1 MSTACEPAVFDL
13 LGPLPPPRST
23 TVLEASAGTGK
34 TFALAGLVTRYIA
47 EGVATLED
55 MLLITFSRAATQEL
69 RDRVR
74 RQIADACAA
83 FGDRRLVGNDLGDS
97 SVDNPGDNEVIAHLL
112 RGTPEELAVR
122 KERLGDALA
131 GFDAATIA
139 TIHQF
144 CNLVLTSLGVAGDA
158 DAGVEL
164 VESLDELIVETVDDL
179 YLARFGKER
188 DEPPLPYKRALRIAR
203 EVVANPSTELR
214 PRDPEP
220 GSYAAACIDFAEA
233 VRAEVELRKRRQG
246 ILGYD
251 DLLSRLADALAA
263 DGSPAR
269 QRMSSR
275 WPIVMVD
282 EFQDTDPVQWQ
293 VIDRAFNK
301 SSSGAS
307 TLVLIGDPKQAIYSF
322 RGGDIHTYLHAADS
336 AGGKQTMGTNWRSDA
351 ALVDRLQAV
360 LSGATLGDPRITVH
374 DVEARHQGTRLAGAP
389 HPDPFRLR
397 VVARTTFGKADDKL
411 VAIDDLRS
419 HIGKDLAADIA
430 AVLASPATFD
440 DKPVQAGDIA
450 VIVEKRKDARV
461 CFAALTA
468 AGIPAVYTGDS
479 DVFDSEAC
487 DDWMALL
494 EAFDQP
500 HRSGVIRA
508 AAATMFFGYTAED
521 LARGGDSLTDSV
533 AEAIREWAGHAR
545 ACGVA
550 AVFESARL
558 RGMADRV
565 LSRRTGERYLTDVA
579 HVAQLLQEAAHRER
593 LTLPALRD
601 WLRDRRDEPTRGT
614 EHNKR
619 LDRDTAAVQVMTV
632 HGSKGLQFPIVYLP
646 FAFNRYVPQQYDEI
660 VFHDNETRCLHI
672 GGRGSDDY
680 HDAQVLGRRE
690 AAGDDSRLMYV
701 ALTRAQSQVV
711 AWWAPSRDE
720 PNGGLSRLL
729 RGRRPGESRIPD
741 QCATKTVTDSEAL
754 ERFREWEAAGG
765 PVVEQSVIAPTADVL
780 PAPTPSDLAV
790 RHFHRG
796 IDTTWRRT
804 SYSGLVRAAQE
815 DIGVSSEPEVTEL
828 DDEVPDIAIRT
839 PAAGVDV
846 PSPMAQLPTG
856 AKFGSLVHAVLETTD
871 PLAPDLAAELTAQI
885 EKHSVWWPVDV
896 PAAEL
901 ATALIPMHDTPLGEL
916 AADLTLREIGL
927 RDRLCE
933 MEFEIPLAGGDL
945 RSAVPEIRLA
955 DVGRLLADHLPADD
969 LLASYVAR
977 LTDAALGSQSLRG
990 YLSGS
995 IDAVLRIRR
1004 VDDAAEGRGAGG
1016 ARQSVPADP
1025 KDHCYVV
1032 VDYKTNWL
1040 GEQRNA
1046 LTAADY
1052 TPARMAE
1059 AMLHSDYPLQALLYC
1074 VVLHRFL
1081 RWREPG
1087 YDPDRHLGGVLYLF
1101 LRGMCGPHTPR
1112 IDGQPAGVFGWQPS
1126 AALVTALSDL
1136 LDGRRAA
1143 G

>member
-1 MSTACEPAVFDL
+1 MTAREPEPFDL
-13 LGPLPPPRST
+13 LAALPGSGST

-47 EGVATLED
+47 EGEATLDD

-74 RQIADACAA
+74 RQISDAYRA
-83 FGDRRLVGNDLGDS
+83 FDDPTVA
-97 SVDNPGDNEVIAHLL
+97 GDNQVIAHLL
-112 RGTPEELAVR
+112 DGPAAELAAR

-164 VESLDELIVETVDDL
+164 VESLDELIVEIVDDL
-179 YLARFGKER
+179 YLSLFGKER
-188 DEPPLPYKRALRIAR
+188 DEPPLPYKRALKIAR
-203 EVVANPSTELR
+203 EVVANPSTDLR
-214 PRDPEP
+214 PSDPEP
-220 GSYAAACIDFAEA
+220 DSHAGACIAFAKDVLREI
-233 VRAEVELRKRRQG
+233 ENRKRRQG

-251 DLLSRLADALAA
+251 DLLSRLADALK
-263 DGSPAR
+263 DEDSPAR
-269 QRMSSR
+269 QRMSER

-293 VIDRAFNK
+293 VIDRAFNRAA
-301 SSSGAS
+301 SGAS

-322 RGGDIHTYLHAADS
+322 RGGDLHTYLSAADT
-336 AGGKQTMGTNWRSDA
+336 AGHKQTMRTNWRTDA
-351 ALVDRLQAV
+351 ALVDRLQTV
-360 LSGATLGDPRITVH
+360 LRGTALGDPRIVVR
-374 DVEARHQGTRLAGAP
+374 DVTAKHKGTRLAGAP
-389 HPDPFRLR
+389 HTDPFRLR
-397 VVARTTFGKADDKL
+397 VVPRSTFGKAGDKM
-411 VAIDDLRS
+411 VAIDDLRT
-419 HIGKDLAADIA
+419 HIGRDLAADIA
-430 AVLASPATFD
+430 ELLASPATFAG
-440 DKPVQAGDIA
+440 KPVGAGDIA

-461 CFAALTA
+461 CFAALTE

-479 DVFDSEAC
+479 DVFDSPAC
-487 DDWMALL
+487 HDWMALL
-494 EAFDQP
+494 DAFDQP
-500 HRSGVIRA
+500 HRSGVVRA

-521 LARGGDSLTDSV
+521 LAREGDSLTDSV
-533 AEAIREWAGHAR
+533 AETIREWADHAR

-565 LSRRTGERYLTDVA
+565 LSQRDGERYMTDVV
-579 HVAQLLQEAAHRER
+579 HVTQLLQQAAHRDH
-593 LTLPALRD
+593 LTLPSLRD

-619 LDRDTAAVQVMTV
+619 LDRDAAAVQVMTV

-646 FAFNRYVPQQYDEI
+646 FAFNRNVQQYDEI
-660 VFHDNETRCLHI
+660 LFHDNETRCLHI
-672 GGRGSDDY
+672 GGRGSADY
-680 HDAQVLGRRE
+680 ADAQVLGRRE

-711 AWWAPSRDE
+711 AWWAASRDE

-729 RGRRPGESRIPD
+729 RGRRPGEARIPD
-741 QCATKTVTDSEAL
+741 QCSTKTVTDEEAQD
-754 ERFREWEAAGG
+754 RFREWEAAGG
-765 PVVEQSVIAPTADVL
+765 PVVEESVIAPIAEI
-780 PAPTPSDLAV
+780 PSAPTPPGLSV

-815 DIGVSSEPEVTEL
+815 NVGVSSEPEVIEL
-828 DDEVPDIAIRT
+828 DDEVADVTIVT
-839 PAAGVDV
+839 PAAGADV
-846 PSPMAQLPTG
+846 PSPMAELPAG
-856 AKFGSLVHAVLETTD
+856 AKFGSLVHAVLETAD
-871 PLAPDLAAELTAQI
+871 PFAPDLAAELTTQI

-896 PAAEL
+896 PAADL
-901 ATALIPMHDTPLGEL
+901 AAALVPMHDTPLGPL
-916 AADLTLREIGL
+916 AGDLTLRQIGL

-933 MEFEIPLAGGDL
+933 MDFEFPLAGGDL
-945 RSAVPEIRLA
+945 RTPGHDVRLAPDVRLA
-955 DVGRLLADHLPADD
+955 DVGRLLAKKLPADD
-969 LLASYVAR
+969 PLASYATR
-977 LTDAALGSQSLRG
+977 LIDAALGSQSLRG

-995 IDAVLRIRR
+995 IDAVLR
-1004 VDDAAEGRGAGG
+1004 
-1016 ARQSVPADP
+1016 VPAGR
-1025 KDHCYVV
+1025 KDHRYLV

-1040 GEQRNA
+1040 GEQGRP

-1081 RWREPG
+1081 RWRQPG
-1087 YDPDRHLGGVLYLF
+1087 YRPERHLGGVLYLF
-1101 LRGMCGPHTPR
+1101 VRGMCGADTPR
-1112 IDGQPAGVFGWQPS
+1112 TDGQPAGVFGWQPP

-1143 G
+1143 T